1 MRYEAFKEEK
11 FDQTWRVEIID
22 RATET
27 VRYIAMFTGEDAE
40 ERATR
45 YASTQN
51 EESGSLAIA
60 A

>member
-22 RATET
+22 RVTGT
-27 VRYIAMFTGEDAE
+27 LRYIAMFTGEDAE
-40 ERATR
+40 ERAIR
-45 YASTQN
+45 YAGTQN
-51 EESGSLAIA
+51 EEAGSLAIA